1 MGDAYFL
8 GVQRVDSRKEGLCP
22 LQPAAKRMIDSKT
35 ISDAPII
42 MAFGPPLL
50 DLV

>member
-1 MGDAYFL
+1 M
-8 GVQRVDSRKEGLCP
+8 QCVDRRKEGLCP
-22 LQPAAKRMIDSKT
+22 LQPAAKRMVDGKA
-35 ISDAPII
+35 ISNAPII